1 VRESNSKALRN
12 GKPINGVK
20 PTRVY
25 KAGGR
30 STITNG
36 ARLLAHVDGRRFWV
50 RRFRDVRAL
59 HLSDLGGEDNCSE
72 AEKSIARRAALLTV
86 ELERLETLFAQAGEA
101 TASQLALYSTTSNT
115 LRRLLQT
122 IGVERRAKPV
132 PDLYLDVLPALAT
145 KRDARDGVGD
155 DPD

>member
-1 VRESNSKALRN
+1 MGAALSR
-12 GKPINGVK
+12 
-20 PTRVY
+20 R
-25 KAGGR
+25 
-30 STITNG
+30 
-36 ARLLAHVDGRRFWV
+36 ARP
-50 RRFRDVRAL
+50 L